1 MRGWI
6 VGAAIAAAALAGPA
20 CAEDIVGDWIGKITA
35 PGDVDLTIAVHVAR
49 DGKGGYGGYAESPDQ
64 VVMKIPMAGI
74 SDAEG
79 AFAFEAP
86 AVNAAFSGKW
96 DPTAAAW
103 VGTLTQNGRDLPLSL
118 ARGVVPPR
126 PVVTGLDGEWTG
138 VLAAPQG
145 ELHLRLEV
153 KTDAKGTLA
162 LFESPDQSPM
172 RMVAVLTHAGDE
184 VTVTLKGIG
193 GFSGKLSAD
202 GQTLDGEWRQSGGAL
217 PLTLKKGG

>member
-6 VGAAIAAAALAGPA
+6 IGAAAAAALAGPVR
-20 CAEDIVGDWIGKITA
+20 AEDIVGDWIGKVTA
-35 PGDVDLTIAVHVAR
+35 PGDVELTIAVHVAR

-64 VVMKIPMAGI
+64 VVMKIPMTGI
-74 SDAEG
+74 SGTDD

-86 AVNAAFSGKW
+86 AARAAFSGKW
-96 DPTAAAW
+96 DAGAAAW
-103 VGTLTQNGRDLPLSL
+103 VGTFTQNGVELPLTL

-126 PVVTGLDGEWTG
+126 PVVAGLDGDWAG

-145 ELHLRLEV
+145 DLHLLLRV

-172 RMVAVLTHAGDE
+172 QMVAALTHVGDE
-184 VTVTLKGIG
+184 VTVTLKGVG
-193 GFSGKLSAD
+193 GFSGRLSAD
-202 GQTLDGEWRQSGGAL
+202 GQTLEGQWRQAGGSL